1 MIETVAK
8 IDGMEDILIR
18 QRASFAASPYPE
30 RAARRAHLRAIE
42 SLIDDHGP
50 ALCEA
55 VSADFG
61 HRPEQE
67 SWLTE
72 LFVIRSEAR
81 QAQAMLGRWM
91 RERTVSTPLHF
102 QPSRGFI
109 MRQPLG
115 VVGIISPWNYPIQ
128 LALTPMI
135 SALAAGNRVM
145 LKPSEMTPVTSGLLA
160 KLLAER
166 FDAAQVAVVEGGAD
180 IAAQFSQLRFDHLFF
195 TGSTAVG
202 RKVAMAAAANLV
214 PVTLELG
221 GKSPALIDADANIDM
236 AAARIAHGKL
246 LNAGQTCVAPDYALV
261 PRALCERFIDA
272 YRIAAQTFY
281 PAPSVASDYCA
292 VLNQHYR
299 DRLTALVDNARAGGA
314 RIETVLEPDALRV
327 GQIAPLLI
335 VDPPLDAAI
344 MQQEIFGPLLPVIC
358 YDDEKEAVAFLN
370 ARPRPLALYY
380 FGSDSVKRDAILRQ
394 THAGGVTVNGTIW
407 HMAQPDLPF
416 GGIGDSG
423 LGAYHGKAGFLRFSH
438 EKPVFIE
445 HALSAMAL
453 IRPPF
458 GPMFGLTRRFL
469 KIIG

>member
-1 MIETVAK
+1 MTGTVTK
-8 IDGMEDILIR
+8 VDGMDDILVR
-18 QRASFAASPYPE
+18 QRASFAAAPYPD
-30 RAARRAHLRAIE
+30 RAARKAHLRAIE
-42 SLIDDHGP
+42 SLIDDHGA

-81 QAQAMLGRWM
+81 HSRAMLGHWM

-145 LKPSEMTPVTSGLLA
+145 LKPSELTPATSGLLA

-166 FDAAQVAVVEGGAD
+166 FDAHQVAVVEGGAD

-195 TGSTAVG
+195 TGSTAIG

-221 GKSPALIDADANIDM
+221 GKSPVVIAIDADVDL

-261 PRALCERFIDA
+261 PRTLCDRFVDA
-272 YRIAAQTFY
+272 FRKAAQTFY
-281 PAPSVASDYCA
+281 PSWSVASDYCA
-292 VLNQHYR
+292 VLNEHYR
-299 DRLTALVDNARAGGA
+299 DRLATLVADARAGGA
-314 RIETVLEPDALRV
+314 RIEPVLATDALRAV
-327 GQIAPLLI
+327 QVAPLLI
-335 VDPPLDAAI
+335 VDPAHDSMI
-344 MQQEIFGPLLPVIC
+344 MQQEIFGPLLPVVC
-358 YDDEKEAVAFLN
+358 YDDENEAVAFIN
-370 ARPRPLALYY
+370 ARARPLALYY
-380 FGSDSVKRDAILRQ
+380 FGRDGAKRDAILRQ
-394 THAGGVTVNGTIW
+394 TLAGGVTVNGTIW
-407 HMAQPDLPF
+407 HMAQAELPF

-445 HALSAMAL
+445 HALSAMPL
-453 IRPPF
+453 VRPPF
-458 GPMFGLTRRFL
+458 GPMFDLTRQFLRF
-469 KIIG
+469 IG